1 MYRPSRLVA
10 VLATVLAMLFAA
22 VVPAHATVTLDV
34 GHVDGVW
41 VTVANGN
48 VNWTVGDHNGGGTTE
63 RDPADV
69 LLRAKP
75 ETETVVGASPKPAC
89 LGTPGNPVW
98 ILPQIQNENLLWLG
112 WNGESIGTGVL
123 VNNDITLTINAA
135 SNVRPPSG
143 SGGVLCVYKKVG
155 LTTTKLFDSSASFPQ
170 STTFKSDSTGHTH
183 VNWAFTAS
191 GTWAVDFT
199 VTATPVGGGSAQSV
213 TKTLTFSVD

>member
-1 MYRPSRLVA
+1 VYRPSRLVA
-10 VLATVLAMLFAA
+10 VLAAAFAMLFAA
-22 VVPAHATVTLDV
+22 VVPAQATVTLDV

-41 VTVANGN
+41 VTFASGTL
-48 VNWTVGDHNGGGTTE
+48 NWSVGDHNGGGTTE
-63 RDPADV
+63 RNPADV

-89 LGTPGNPVW
+89 LGTPGHAVW
-98 ILPQIQNENLLWLG
+98 ILPQIEDTNLLWLG

-123 VNNDITLTINAA
+123 ANNDITLKINAA

-143 SGGVLCVYKKVG
+143 SGGVLCVYSKVG
-155 LTTTKLFDSSASFPQ
+155 LTTTKIFDSSSATFPQ
-170 STTFKSDSTGHTH
+170 SRTFKSDSTGHTH

-191 GTWAVDFT
+191 GIWEVDFT
-199 VTATPVGGGSAQSV
+199 VTATPVGGSAQSV